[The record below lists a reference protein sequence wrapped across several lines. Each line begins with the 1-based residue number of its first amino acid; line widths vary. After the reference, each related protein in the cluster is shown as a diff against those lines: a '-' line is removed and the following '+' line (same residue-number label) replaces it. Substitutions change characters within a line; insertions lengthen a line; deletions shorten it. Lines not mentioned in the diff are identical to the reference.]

1 MTLDLEQIKLRL
13 ESLNKRRPGHL
24 TPDECSRL
32 LPIFSDL
39 IEEVERLQEED
50 KAGDKIIEDLG
61 NDIERLKADYEGAC
75 KTVAEMHAA
84 AVGEIRGP
92 TRGVVEDVLN
102 LRQQNSELEAQVCQL
117 REALE
122 NLLREYEGKWSDDPS
137 SVKAARQA
145 LASTPGCGH
154 EELIKE
160 LETLEGTCPTCG
172 MQQVKISDGP
182 LCHCMAE
189 AKPHLPHTQND

>member
-1 MTLDLEQIKLRL
+1 MVRRRLDHRQEKGVGKMIDLEQIKLRL

-61 NDIERLKADYEGAC
+61 NDIERLKADYESAC
-75 KTVAEMHAA
+75 KTVAA

-92 TRGVVEDVLN
+92 TRGV
-102 LRQQNSELEAQVCQL
+102 
-117 REALE
+117 
-122 NLLREYEGKWSDDPS
+122 
-137 SVKAARQA
+137 
-145 LASTPGCGH
+145 
-154 EELIKE
+154 
-160 LETLEGTCPTCG
+160 
-172 MQQVKISDGP
+172 
-182 LCHCMAE
+182 
-189 AKPHLPHTQND
+189 

>member
-1 MTLDLEQIKLRL
+1 MTLDLEQAKLRL

-154 EELIKE
+154 KEELE
-160 LETLEGTCPTCG
+160 ALEGTCPTCG
-172 MQQVKISDGP
+172 MQQVKVG
-182 LCHCMAE
+182 
-189 AKPHLPHTQND
+189 